1 MLARYWYMGDVR
13 TLYPAVGNAGDVH
26 TLYPVVGSAG
36 DMHTLYPVVGSAG
49 DVRSGPVPGG
59 GIRILLIL
67 YPAVGSPILR
77 GPATDHPV
85 PGAGLI

>member
-13 TLYPAVGNAGDVH
+13 ILYPAVGNAGDV
-26 TLYPVVGSAG
+26 
-36 DMHTLYPVVGSAG
+36 HTLYPVVGSAG